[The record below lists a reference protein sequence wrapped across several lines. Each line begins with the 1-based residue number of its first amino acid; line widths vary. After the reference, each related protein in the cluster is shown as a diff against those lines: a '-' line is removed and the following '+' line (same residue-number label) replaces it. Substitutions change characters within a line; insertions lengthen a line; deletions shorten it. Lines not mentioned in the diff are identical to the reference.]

1 MPNYYVPKMM
11 ESGYVS
17 SSSETHSSKIWHDE
31 GDTEE
36 IVVTIEDGQSS
47 RKANAKVK
55 WRESSIFEVLP
66 FYGELHL

>member
-1 MPNYYVPKMM
+1 MM
-11 ESGYVS
+11 EFGYVS
-17 SSSETHSSKIWHDE
+17 SSSETHSSRSGHDE

-36 IVVTIEDGQSS
+36 LVVTIDDGQSS
-47 RKANAKVK
+47 SKENAKVK